1 MMPRLGEKYKVE
13 IETTSKPKTEYLTD
27 EYFAFDLPVAPAI
40 MVGDEI
46 VIEGQDVDDHSV
58 EVVICRQLGLP
69 EPEQEKKGV
78 MNKLFGG

>member
-13 IETTSKPKTEYLTD
+13 IETTSKPKAEYLTD

-69 EPEQEKKGV
+69 EPELEKKGV
-78 MNKLFGG
+78 MNKLFGK